1 MNIRAQLRHLRP
13 SVRAKDWPLQVI
25 PRTPWADQRPT
36 FREAQPA
43 VIDAALQRCR
53 RQPTGNWYAFAAS
66 THVERGRPLG
76 RASPASISSPG
87 ATPAVRCASGRA
99 VAPTSGPTWPPGPYV
114 GAR

>member
-1 MNIRAQLRHLRP
+1 MNIRALLRQLRP

-36 FREAQPA
+36 FREAHPA

-76 RASPASISSPG
+76 ARVAGVDLVAWRDARG
-87 ATPAVRCASGRA
+87 ALCVGPRSCPHR
-99 VAPTSGPTWPPGPYV
+99 GPTWPPGPCV